1 MCVYYLIS
9 QQACKISLKS
19 NKRSPTFIRYSR
31 VSIFIFITFFIIKLL
46 VDKVCKRG
54 DGIGGTETFLGT
66 ANDLEDCVDKV
77 IAERKNYNGASFK
90 DCNGASDCSGYKNC
104 FAEFEMNGWDEK
116 EDFESCLFAGKIFS

>member
-90 DCNGASDCSGYKNC
+90 DCNGDIDCTNNC
-104 FAEFEMNGWDEK
+104 FAETNMDDWNENHSLM
-116 EDFESCLFAGKIFS
+116 SCLFAGKIFS